1 MSHVITSSPVT
12 ARTHVIGSSASGAAS
27 GNGICMATSPDDV
40 PAYAELHCLSNFSFL
55 RGASHPE
62 ELVMRAAEL
71 GYRALAITDEC
82 SLAGVVRAH
91 VEIKKSDLNLKLI
104 IGAEFQLSDGPRLVL
119 LAMNKEGYGYLS
131 ELITRARRTA
141 DKGTY
146 HLCCDDLRGGVHACI
161 VLLLPSSKNDITQ
174 TRWLAQQFSERCWL
188 AVELLRGP
196 ADHSRMHTQRTL
208 AAELGIPLVASGDV
222 HMHVRRRRALQDTLT
237 AIRLGCTVAEA
248 GTKLFPNGERHLRS
262 RSHLARIYPAE
273 LLAEGVRIAEYCR
286 FSLDELRYEYPHEIT
301 PAGETPRSHLRKL
314 TEAGLRRRWPHG
326 APASIKEQIER
337 ELALIAELHYEPY
350 FLTVQDI
357 VAEANRRGILCQ
369 GRGSAANSAVCYC
382 LGITAVNPERGALLF
397 ERFISKER
405 NEPPDIDVDF
415 EHERREEI
423 IQYIYEKYGRERA
436 ALAATVIC
444 YRPKSA
450 LRDVGKAL
458 GLDADRLEQVSKSL
472 ARDGGHITPERVQEH
487 GLDPNHPLIRRWL
500 TLANELI
507 GFPRHLSQH
516 VGGFVIS
523 NGPLS
528 RLVPIENAAMADRTV
543 IQWEKDD
550 LDAMGLLKVDVL
562 ALGMLSAIRRALDF
576 VNRYDRDGP
585 YTLATLPQDDPAVYE
600 MLRRADAIGVFQ
612 VESRAQMAMLPR
624 LKPKSYYDLV
634 IEVAL
639 VRPGPIQGNMVHPYL
654 RRRQGREPVTY
665 PTPVT
670 EDILKRTLGVPI
682 FQEQAMQIAMRVA
695 GFTGGEADQLRRAMA
710 AWRRKGGLGPK
721 QQHLRAGLL
730 AAKCGEEFAERIC
743 KQVEGF
749 GEYGFPESHA
759 ASFALLVYASAWL
772 KCRHPAAFT
781 AALLN
786 SQPMG
791 FYAPAQLVQDAR
803 RHGVEVRAMDV
814 QHSDYECT
822 LEFDRSH
829 PPALRLGLLLV
840 KGLSEEG
847 ARQLEAARRQA
858 AFADLDDLV
867 QRTGLPRR
875 DLDALAAVGALAT
888 LAGHRH
894 LARWHVLGAR
904 HQRDLVRHMSID
916 EARPLLRKPTEGED
930 LVADYAQL
938 GLTLGRH
945 PLALLRE
952 RLTQLRFRTSACLQT
967 WPHKKAVRVAGLVTG
982 RQRPGTATGVIFL
995 TLEDEFGSINVVVWN
1010 ALTSRQR
1017 DEVLSGRLLG
1027 VSGVVER
1034 AEGVLHKNAGR
1045 LEEHT
1050 VLLGR
1055 KKTRTQK
1062 KQKNKTVHY
1071 FFMFNHRDELR

>member
-1 MSHVITSSPVT
+1 
-12 ARTHVIGSSASGAAS
+12 
-27 GNGICMATSPDDV
+27 MATSPDDA

-55 RGASHPE
+55 RGASHTE
-62 ELVMRAAEL
+62 ELVQRAAEL

-91 VEIKKSDLNLKLI
+91 VAIKKAELNIKLI

-119 LAMNKEGYGYLS
+119 LAMNKEGYGNLS

-141 DKGTY
+141 GKGTY
-146 HLCCDDLRGGVHACI
+146 QLCCDDLRGGVHDCI
-161 VLLLPSSKNDITQ
+161 ALLLPSSKPHIAQ
-174 TRWLAQQFSERCWL
+174 ARWLAQQFPARCWL

-196 ADHSRMHTQRTL
+196 DDHPRLHTQRTL
-208 AAELGIPLVASGDV
+208 AAELDIPLVASGDI

-248 GTKLFPNGERHLRS
+248 GTKLFPNGERHLRP
-262 RSHLARIYPAE
+262 RKHLARIYPAE
-273 LLAEGVRIAEYCR
+273 LLAETVRIAERCR
-286 FSLDELRYEYPHEIT
+286 FSLDELRYEYPHELVPT
-301 PAGETPRSHLRKL
+301 GETPRSHLRTL

-326 APASIKEQIER
+326 APASIEEQIER

-350 FLTVQDI
+350 FLTVHDI
-357 VAEANRRGILCQ
+357 VAEAHRRGILCQ

-382 LGITAVNPERGALLF
+382 LGITAVDPALGALLF

-415 EHERREEI
+415 EHARREEI
-423 IQYIYEKYGRERA
+423 IQYVYNKYGRERA
-436 ALAATVIC
+436 ALAATVIG
-444 YRPKSA
+444 YRPKRA

-458 GLDADRLEQVSKSL
+458 GLAADQLELVSKSL
-472 ARDGGHITPERVQEH
+472 AWDGGHVTPERVQGH
-487 GLDPNHPLIRRWL
+487 GLDPSNPLIRRWL
-500 TLANELI
+500 TLANELL

-562 ALGMLSAIRRALDF
+562 ALGMLTAIRRALDL
-576 VNRYDRDGP
+576 VNRYDPDGP
-585 YTLATLPQDDPAVYE
+585 YTLATLPQEDPAVYA
-600 MLRRADAIGVFQ
+600 MLQRADAIGVFQ

-654 RRRQGREPVTY
+654 RRRQGLEPVTY
-665 PTPVT
+665 PTAAT

-682 FQEQAMQIAMRVA
+682 FQEQVMQIAMRVA
-695 GFTGGEADQLRRAMA
+695 NFTGGEADQLRRALA
-710 AWRRKGGLGPK
+710 AWRRKGGLGPF
-721 QQHLRAGLL
+721 QERLRAGLL
-730 AAKCGEEFAERIC
+730 AANCGEAFAERIC

-803 RHGVEVRAMDV
+803 RHGVEVRAVDV
-814 QHSDYECT
+814 QHSDDECT
-822 LEFDRSH
+822 LEFDDGH
-829 PPALRLGLLLV
+829 APALRLGLKLA

-847 ARQLEAARRQA
+847 ALQLETARRQA
-858 AFADLDDLV
+858 AFADIDELV
-867 QRTGLPRR
+867 QRTGLSRR
-875 DLDALAAVGALAT
+875 DLDALTAAGALAT

-894 LARWHVLGAR
+894 LARWRVLGAR
-904 HQRDLVRHMSID
+904 HERDLVRHMPID
-916 EARPLLRKPTEGED
+916 EARPLLRTPTEGED

-952 RLTQLRFRTSACLQT
+952 RLTQLRFRTSECLQT
-967 WPHKKAVRVAGLVTG
+967 WPHKKAVRIAGLVTG

-1010 ALTSRQR
+1010 DLASRQR
-1017 DEVLSGRLLG
+1017 NAVLGGRLLG
-1027 VSGVVER
+1027 VSGTVEK
-1034 AEGVLHKNAGR
+1034 AEGVIHVIAAR
-1045 LEEHT
+1045 LEDHT
-1050 VLLGR
+1050 MLLGR
-1055 KKTRTQK
+1055 LATSS
-1062 KQKNKTVHY
+1062 
-1071 FFMFNHRDELR
+1071 RDFH

>member
-1 MSHVITSSPVT
+1 
-12 ARTHVIGSSASGAAS
+12 
-27 GNGICMATSPDDV
+27 MATSPDDA

-62 ELVMRAAEL
+62 ELVERAASL
-71 GYRALAITDEC
+71 GYHALAITDEC

-91 VEIKKSDLNLKLI
+91 VEIKKSNLDLQLI

-119 LAMNKEGYGYLS
+119 LAMNKEGYGNLS

-141 DKGTY
+141 GKGTY
-146 HLCCDDLRGGVHACI
+146 HLCCDDLRGGVDDCLA
-161 VLLLPSSKNDITQ
+161 LLSPQEGADSARLH
-174 TRWLAQQFSERCWL
+174 WLAQQFQGRCWL
-188 AVELLRGP
+188 AVALLRGP
-196 ADHSRMHTQRTL
+196 DDHHRLHTQRAL

-222 HMHVRRRRALQDTLT
+222 HMHGRRRRALQDTLT

-248 GTKLFPNGERHLRS
+248 GVKLFPNGERHLRP
-262 RSHLARIYPAE
+262 RPHLARIYPAA
-273 LLAEGVRIAEYCR
+273 LLAESVRVAERCR
-286 FSLDELRYEYPHEIT
+286 FSLDELRYEYPHELV
-301 PAGETPRSHLRKL
+301 PAGETPRSHLRTL
-314 TEAGLRRRWPHG
+314 TEAGLRRRWPRG

-337 ELALIAELHYEPY
+337 ELVLIAELHYEPY
-350 FLTVQDI
+350 FLTVHDI
-357 VAEANRRGILCQ
+357 VAEAHRRGILCQ

-382 LGITAVNPERGALLF
+382 LGITAVNPELGALLF
-397 ERFISKER
+397 ERFLSKER

-415 EHERREEI
+415 EHARREEI
-423 IQYIYEKYGRERA
+423 IQYVYNKYGRERA

-458 GLDADRLEQVSKSL
+458 GLDADQLEPVSTSL
-472 ARDGGHITPERVQEH
+472 AWDGPITPVRVQEH
-487 GLDPNHPLIRRWL
+487 GHNTNKPQNQHKHTL
-500 TLANELI
+500 TNELI

-523 NGPLS
+523 HGPLS

-562 ALGMLSAIRRALDF
+562 ALGMLTAIRRALDL
-576 VNRYDRDGP
+576 VNRYDPDGP
-585 YTLATLPQDDPAVYE
+585 YTLATLPQEDAAVYA
-600 MLRRADAIGVFQ
+600 MLQRANAIGVFQ

-654 RRRQGREPVTY
+654 RRRQGLEPVTY

-682 FQEQAMQIAMRVA
+682 FQEQVMQIAMRVA

-710 AWRRKGGLGPK
+710 AWRRKGGLGPF
-721 QQHLRAGLL
+721 QQRLRAGLL
-730 AAKCGEEFAERIC
+730 AANCGEAFAERIC

-803 RHGVEVRAMDV
+803 RHGVEVRAVDV
-814 QHSDYECT
+814 QHSNHECT

-829 PPALRLGLLLV
+829 APALRLGLRLL
-840 KGLSEEG
+840 KGLSQAG
-847 ARQLEAARRQA
+847 AQRIEAARRKA
-858 AFADLDDLV
+858 AFADVDDLV
-867 QRTGLPRR
+867 QRTGLSRR
-875 DLDALAAVGALAT
+875 DLDALTAAGALAAV
-888 LAGHRH
+888 AGHRH

-904 HQRDLVRHMSID
+904 HERDLVRNMPID
-916 EARPLLRKPTEGED
+916 EARPLLRTPTEGED

-952 RLTQLRFRTSACLQT
+952 RLTQLRFRTSECLHT
-967 WPHKKAVRVAGLVTG
+967 WPHKKAVRIAGLVTG

-1010 ALTSRQR
+1010 DLASRQR
-1017 DEVLSGRLLG
+1017 SEVLSGRLLG

-1034 AEGVLHKNAGR
+1034 AEGVIHVIATQ
-1045 LEEHT
+1045 LEDHT
-1050 VLLGR
+1050 MLLGR
-1055 KKTRTQK
+1055 LATSS
-1062 KQKNKTVHY
+1062 
-1071 FFMFNHRDELR
+1071 RDFH

>member
-91 VEIKKSDLNLKLI
+91 VEIKKSDLNLKLF
-104 IGAEFQLSDGPRLVL
+104 IGAEVQLSDGPRLVL

-131 ELITRARRTA
+131 ELITRARSTA

-146 HLCCDDLRGGVHACI
+146 HLCRADLRGGVHACI

-188 AVELLRGP
+188 AVALLRGP
-196 ADHSRMHTQRTL
+196 ADHSRLHTQRTL

-369 GRGSAANSAVCYC
+369 GRGSAATSAVCYC
-382 LGITAVNPERGALLF
+382 LGVAAVDPERG
-397 ERFISKER
+397 
-405 NEPPDIDVDF
+405 
-415 EHERREEI
+415 
-423 IQYIYEKYGRERA
+423 

-458 GLDADRLEQVSKSL
+458 GLDADRREQVSKSL
-472 ARDGGHITPERVQEH
+472 AWDGGHITPERVQEH

-528 RLVPIENAAMADRTV
+528 RLVPIEIAAMADRTV
-543 IQWEKDD
+543 IQWE
-550 LDAMGLLKVDVL
+550 
-562 ALGMLSAIRRALDF
+562 
-576 VNRYDRDGP
+576 
-585 YTLATLPQDDPAVYE
+585 
-600 MLRRADAIGVFQ
+600 
-612 VESRAQMAMLPR
+612 
-624 LKPKSYYDLV
+624 
-634 IEVAL
+634 
-639 VRPGPIQGNMVHPYL
+639 
-654 RRRQGREPVTY
+654 
-665 PTPVT
+665 
-670 EDILKRTLGVPI
+670 
-682 FQEQAMQIAMRVA
+682 
-695 GFTGGEADQLRRAMA
+695 
-710 AWRRKGGLGPK
+710 
-721 QQHLRAGLL
+721 
-730 AAKCGEEFAERIC
+730 
-743 KQVEGF
+743 
-749 GEYGFPESHA
+749 
-759 ASFALLVYASAWL
+759 
-772 KCRHPAAFT
+772 
-781 AALLN
+781 
-786 SQPMG
+786 
-791 FYAPAQLVQDAR
+791 
-803 RHGVEVRAMDV
+803 
-814 QHSDYECT
+814 
-822 LEFDRSH
+822 
-829 PPALRLGLLLV
+829 
-840 KGLSEEG
+840 
-847 ARQLEAARRQA
+847 
-858 AFADLDDLV
+858 
-867 QRTGLPRR
+867 
-875 DLDALAAVGALAT
+875 
-888 LAGHRH
+888 
-894 LARWHVLGAR
+894 
-904 HQRDLVRHMSID
+904 
-916 EARPLLRKPTEGED
+916 
-930 LVADYAQL
+930 
-938 GLTLGRH
+938 
-945 PLALLRE
+945 
-952 RLTQLRFRTSACLQT
+952 
-967 WPHKKAVRVAGLVTG
+967 
-982 RQRPGTATGVIFL
+982 
-995 TLEDEFGSINVVVWN
+995 
-1010 ALTSRQR
+1010 
-1017 DEVLSGRLLG
+1017 
-1027 VSGVVER
+1027 
-1034 AEGVLHKNAGR
+1034 
-1045 LEEHT
+1045 
-1050 VLLGR
+1050 
-1055 KKTRTQK
+1055 
-1062 KQKNKTVHY
+1062 
-1071 FFMFNHRDELR
+1071 

>member
-104 IGAEFQLSDGPRLVL
+104 IGAEFRLSDGPSMIL
-119 LAMNKEGYGYLS
+119 LATNKEGYGTLS

-188 AVELLRGP
+188 AEELLRGP
-196 ADHSRMHTQRTL
+196 ADHSRLHTQRTP
-208 AAELGIPLVASGDV
+208 A
-222 HMHVRRRRALQDTLT
+222 
-237 AIRLGCTVAEA
+237 AEA
-248 GTKLFPNGERHLRS
+248 GTKRFPNGERHLRS

-301 PAGETPRSHLRKL
+301 PAGEPPRSHLRKL

-458 GLDADRLEQVSKSL
+458 GLDAVRLELVSKSL
-472 ARDGGHITPERVQEH
+472 AWDGGHITPERVQEH

-612 VESRAQMAMLPR
+612 VESRAQMA
-624 LKPKSYYDLV
+624 
-634 IEVAL
+634 
-639 VRPGPIQGNMVHPYL
+639 
-654 RRRQGREPVTY
+654 
-665 PTPVT
+665 
-670 EDILKRTLGVPI
+670 
-682 FQEQAMQIAMRVA
+682 
-695 GFTGGEADQLRRAMA
+695 
-710 AWRRKGGLGPK
+710 
-721 QQHLRAGLL
+721 
-730 AAKCGEEFAERIC
+730 
-743 KQVEGF
+743 
-749 GEYGFPESHA
+749 
-759 ASFALLVYASAWL
+759 
-772 KCRHPAAFT
+772 
-781 AALLN
+781 
-786 SQPMG
+786 
-791 FYAPAQLVQDAR
+791 
-803 RHGVEVRAMDV
+803 
-814 QHSDYECT
+814 
-822 LEFDRSH
+822 
-829 PPALRLGLLLV
+829 LLL
-840 KGLSEEG
+840 
-847 ARQLEAARRQA
+847 
-858 AFADLDDLV
+858 
-867 QRTGLPRR
+867 
-875 DLDALAAVGALAT
+875 
-888 LAGHRH
+888 
-894 LARWHVLGAR
+894 
-904 HQRDLVRHMSID
+904 
-916 EARPLLRKPTEGED
+916 
-930 LVADYAQL
+930 
-938 GLTLGRH
+938 
-945 PLALLRE
+945 
-952 RLTQLRFRTSACLQT
+952 CL
-967 WPHKKAVRVAGLVTG
+967 
-982 RQRPGTATGVIFL
+982 
-995 TLEDEFGSINVVVWN
+995 
-1010 ALTSRQR
+1010 
-1017 DEVLSGRLLG
+1017 
-1027 VSGVVER
+1027 
-1034 AEGVLHKNAGR
+1034 
-1045 LEEHT
+1045 
-1050 VLLGR
+1050 
-1055 KKTRTQK
+1055 
-1062 KQKNKTVHY
+1062 
-1071 FFMFNHRDELR
+1071 